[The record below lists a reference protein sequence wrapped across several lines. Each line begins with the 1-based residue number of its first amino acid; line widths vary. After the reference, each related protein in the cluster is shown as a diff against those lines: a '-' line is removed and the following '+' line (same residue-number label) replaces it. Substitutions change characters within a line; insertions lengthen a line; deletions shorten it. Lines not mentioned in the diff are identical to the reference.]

1 MSIGNW
7 DPNAEQTNQLFNVE
21 RSNLD
26 AYIELSR
33 TNKLNEL
40 PTLLSSHQQ
49 QTQSACMQL
58 SQDQWFTAAE
68 LFNNEEIQHLMRF
81 FTIAEQL
88 PGWDAGAH
96 SPVIWLGKLLKQ
108 RGVGINRELIIW
120 IKSNSKNQFLPHGA
134 L

>member
-1 MSIGNW
+1 MAIGNW
-7 DPNAEQTNQLFNVE
+7 DPNAEQTEQLFDIE
-21 RSNLD
+21 RGNLD

-40 PTLLSSHQQ
+40 PTLLSSNQQ
-49 QTQSACMQL
+49 QTQAACMRL
-58 SQDQWFTAAE
+58 TKDQWFSTAE
-68 LFNNEEIQHLMRF
+68 SLSDDEIEHLMRF

-108 RGVGINRELIIW
+108 RGTGVNRELVVW